1 MKKAGKKNKRKDNS
15 NNSNNSG
22 PSEDIPQNDFSIFN
36 KGGGNSIIK
45 DEEIK
50 SSKKKE
56 EIKKD
61 EEEDSGDIFEK
72 ALLLMDE
79 YAKQGLMFT
88 DDYEPKSIIYPTSKI
103 PLFTPSTRLNSALQ
117 VDDKNDCYFYYYT
130 QKKSLYP
137 TIYNQLIGISGTKS
151 IFVQSELDALK
162 ERDFIW
168 ADLKTII
175 YTNQKDFI
183 NLPVLMKEYVNP
195 LMKTYNITP
204 EKQKVF
210 VANLCNN
217 ILIQDYLTYDELFF
231 KLLDLNSQIMEHKIN
246 NIGLIIID
254 GLNTIYPHG
263 CEVIKEDNDKKFT
276 LKFYKNISSKSE
288 EVSNEKNKNKNKKLK
303 SKWEKSDGKLPP
315 IFEDDV
321 IDNNII
327 IDINKDI
334 TYNETFQKFILTLVK
349 NYQEKYNFN
358 IIITIFD
365 FFQANFY
372 NSCIGG
378 KIPYKDNKNVKTVN
392 HPVLQ
397 KENCYFT
404 FILTKYIMPK
414 KIIFLEPIN
423 LCLNYN
429 DNIFGLLTNPD
440 NNGIKNVFQVFKKD
454 KDDYR
459 PTRILDKI
467 EYKYQ

>member
-22 PSEDIPQNDFSIFN
+22 PSEDIPQNEFSIFN
-36 KGGGNSIIK
+36 KGGGNSIFK

-168 ADLKTII
+168 ADLKSII

-210 VANLCNN
+210 VENLCNN
-217 ILIQDYLTYDELFF
+217 IFIQDYLTYDELFF
-231 KLLDLNSQIMEHKIN
+231 KLLYLNS
-246 NIGLIIID
+246 
-254 GLNTIYPHG
+254 
-263 CEVIKEDNDKKFT
+263 
-276 LKFYKNISSKSE
+276 
-288 EVSNEKNKNKNKKLK
+288 
-303 SKWEKSDGKLPP
+303 
-315 IFEDDV
+315 
-321 IDNNII
+321 
-327 IDINKDI
+327 
-334 TYNETFQKFILTLVK
+334 
-349 NYQEKYNFN
+349 
-358 IIITIFD
+358 
-365 FFQANFY
+365 
-372 NSCIGG
+372 
-378 KIPYKDNKNVKTVN
+378 
-392 HPVLQ
+392 
-397 KENCYFT
+397 
-404 FILTKYIMPK
+404 
-414 KIIFLEPIN
+414 
-423 LCLNYN
+423 
-429 DNIFGLLTNPD
+429 
-440 NNGIKNVFQVFKKD
+440 
-454 KDDYR
+454 
-459 PTRILDKI
+459 
-467 EYKYQ
+467 